1 MLSEEPELS
10 SMSLLEMKCLEESL
24 MLWVTPSMDKELLKP
39 PKETE
44 LKSKPLVLSPE
55 NQSMNLCKPVLKP
68 LIA

>member
-1 MLSEEPELS
+1 
-10 SMSLLEMKCLEESL
+10 
-24 MLWVTPSMDKELLKP
+24 MDKELLKP

-55 NQSMNLCKPVLKP
+55 NQSTNLCKPVLKP